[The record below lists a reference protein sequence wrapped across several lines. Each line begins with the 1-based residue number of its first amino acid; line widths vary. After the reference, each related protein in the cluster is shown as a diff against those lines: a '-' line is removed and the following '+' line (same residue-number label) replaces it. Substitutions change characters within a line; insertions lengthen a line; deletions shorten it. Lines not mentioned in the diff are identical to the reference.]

1 MVKPKSIVQRKE
13 GENHLMPLKV
23 YSRRM
28 QPVLESLHA
37 PTIDHD
43 KEIPRIAQEALRDE
57 NWKKS
62 MMEEMSALKK
72 DDTWEVV
79 NLPKGKRKAK
89 FYRELSRGF
98 KEDFIRNKACRLSKR
113 PDMVLNNCLR
123 PSLNDLL
130 KE

>member
-43 KEIPRIAQEALRDE
+43 KGTQNQIVSTSNVINDLDLPIALR
-57 NWKKS
+57 
-62 MMEEMSALKK
+62 
-72 DDTWEVV
+72 
-79 NLPKGKRKAK
+79 
-89 FYRELSRGF
+89 
-98 KEDFIRNKACRLSKR
+98 KEK
-113 PDMVLNNCLR
+113 
-123 PSLNDLL
+123 
-130 KE
+130 